1 MSLSSMIIS
10 RDWQEVSV
18 LECILS
24 GLHIDVDV
32 ESELDRA
39 WIRLKKSK
47 VDAVIVDCD
56 SDGTRHFLRKLLT
69 SLPGAAPVVIASGSP
84 NKNVLRGTGATFVV
98 EKPVSVEAAVH
109 TLSAARN
116 LIMNERLR
124 YYRESLDLSASLTRH
139 TGKRMKARIVN
150 ISKGGLKIVSS
161 HPLSFAEKIRVN
173 FSLPDMRSTVHAD
186 GKVAWADSNGNAGI
200 RFMQIDPGL
209 AKKLE
214 LWVEQRYFQS
224 GDVS

>member
-24 GLHIDVDV
+24 GMQIDVDV
-32 ESELDRA
+32 ESELESA

-56 SDGTRHFLRKLLT
+56 SDGTRNFMRKLRT
-69 SLPGAAPVVIASGSP
+69 SLPGSAPVVIASGSR
-84 NKNVLRGTGATFVV
+84 NNNGLRGTGATFVV
-98 EKPVSVEAAVH
+98 EKPVSVENAVH

-124 YYRESLDLSASLTRH
+124 YYRESLDLSASLIRDS
-139 TGKRMKARIVN
+139 GKRLKARVVN
-150 ISKGGLKIVSS
+150 ISKGGVKIASS
-161 HPLSFAEKIRVN
+161 QPLSFSENIKVS
-173 FSLPDMRSTVHAD
+173 FSLPDMRSSIQAV
-186 GKVAWADSNGNAGI
+186 GKVAWADNHGGAGV
-200 RFMQIDPGL
+200 RFTQIESRL
-209 AKKLE
+209 AKRLE
-214 LWVEQRYFQS
+214 LWMEQRYFQVHDPS
-224 GDVS
+224 

>member
-1 MSLSSMIIS
+1 MIIS
-10 RDWQEVSV
+10 RDLQEVSV

-32 ESELDRA
+32 ESELERA

-56 SDGTRHFLRKLLT
+56 SEGTRNFLRKLRT
-69 SLPGAAPVVIASGSP
+69 SLPGSAPVVIASGSP
-84 NKNVLRGTGATFVV
+84 SKNGLRGTGATFVV

-124 YYRESLDLSASLTRH
+124 YYRESLNLAASLVRD
-139 TGKRMKARIVN
+139 TGKRLKAQVVN
-150 ISKGGLKIVSS
+150 ISKGGVKIVASQ
-161 HPLSFAEKIRVN
+161 PLSFSEDIHVN
-173 FSLPDMRSTVHAD
+173 FALPDMRTAIHAD
-186 GKVAWADSNGNAGI
+186 GKVAWADGKGNAGV
-200 RFMQIDPGL
+200 RFTQIDSRL

>member
-1 MSLSSMIIS
+1 MSLSSMIVS

-47 VDAVIVDCD
+47 VDAIIVDCD
-56 SDGTRHFLRKLLT
+56 SDGTRNFMRKLRT
-69 SLPGAAPVVIASGSP
+69 SLPGSAPVVIASGSP
-84 NKNVLRGTGATFVV
+84 SKNGLRGTGATFVV
-98 EKPVSVEAAVH
+98 EKPVSVERAVH

-124 YYRESLDLSASLTRH
+124 YYRESLDLSAFIMRD
-139 TGKRMKARIVN
+139 TGKRMKARVVN
-150 ISKGGLKIVSS
+150 VSKGGVKLVSNQ
-161 HPLSFAEKIRVN
+161 PLSFAESIRVN
-173 FSLPDMRSTVHAD
+173 FALPHMRTAIQAN
-186 GKVAWADSNGNAGI
+186 GKVAWADSQGNAGV
-200 RFMQIDPGL
+200 RFMQVEPHV
-209 AKKLE
+209 AKRLE
-214 LWVEQRYFQS
+214 LWVEQRYFQARDLS
-224 GDVS
+224 

>member
-1 MSLSSMIIS
+1 MIIS

-32 ESELDRA
+32 ETELDRA
-39 WIRLKKSK
+39 WIRLKKSR

-84 NKNVLRGTGATFVV
+84 NRNGLRGTGATFVV
-98 EKPVSVEAAVH
+98 EKPVSVEQAVH

-124 YYRESLDLSASLTRH
+124 YYRESLDLSASVVRH
-139 TGKRMKARIVN
+139 TGKRMKARVVN
-150 ISKGGLKIVSS
+150 ISKGGVKIVSTQA
-161 HPLSFAEKIRVN
+161 LSFAENIRVN
-173 FSLPDMRSTVHAD
+173 FSLPNIGSAVRAD

-200 RFMQIDPGL
+200 RFMQIDSAL
-209 AKKLE
+209 AKRVE
-214 LWVEQRYFQS
+214 LWVEQQYFQS
-224 GDVS
+224 GDMS

>member
-39 WIRLKKSK
+39 WIRLRKSK
-47 VDAVIVDCD
+47 VDAIIVDCD
-56 SDGTRHFLRKLLT
+56 SDGTRHFMRKLRT
-69 SLPGAAPVVIASGSP
+69 SLPGMAPVVIASGSP
-84 NKNVLRGTGATFVV
+84 GKNGLRGTGATFIV
-98 EKPVSVEAAVH
+98 EKPVSVENAVH

-124 YYRESLDLSASLTRH
+124 YYREVLDLSASVTRNS
-139 TGKRMKARIVN
+139 GKRMKARVVN
-150 ISKGGLKIVSS
+150 VSKGGVKIAASQ
-161 HPLSFAEKIRVN
+161 PLSFSESVKVS
-173 FSLPDMRSTVHAD
+173 FSLPEMRAPIQAV
-186 GKVAWADSNGNAGI
+186 GRVAWADNQGGAGV
-200 RFMQIDPGL
+200 RFTTIESHL

-214 LWVEQRYFQS
+214 LWVEQR
-224 GDVS
+224 

>member
-32 ESELDRA
+32 ESELERA
-39 WIRLKKSK
+39 WIRLKKSR

-56 SDGTRHFLRKLLT
+56 SDGTRHFMRKLRT
-69 SLPGAAPVVIASGSP
+69 SLPGAAPIVIASGSP
-84 NKNVLRGTGATFVV
+84 GRNGLRGTGATFVV
-98 EKPVSVEAAVH
+98 EKPISVERAVH

-124 YYRESLDLSASLTRH
+124 YYRESLDLSASLTRV
-139 TGKRMKARIVN
+139 TGKRMKARVVN
-150 ISKGGLKIVSS
+150 ISKGGVKIVSH

-173 FSLPDMRSTVHAD
+173 FSLPDMRSIVQAD

-200 RFMQIDPGL
+200 RFMQIDMRL

-224 GDVS
+224 GDVI

>member
-24 GLHIDVDV
+24 GLNIDVDV
-32 ESELDRA
+32 EAELEHA

-56 SDGTRHFLRKLLT
+56 ADGTRNFMRKLRT
-69 SLPGAAPVVIASGSP
+69 SLPGSAPVVIASGSP
-84 NKNVLRGTGATFVV
+84 SKDVLRGTGANFVV
-98 EKPVSVEAAVH
+98 EKPVSVEQAVH

-124 YYRESLDLSASLTRH
+124 YYRESLDLPASIMRN
-139 TGKRMKARIVN
+139 TGKRVKARVIN
-150 ISKGGLKIVSS
+150 ISKGGIKLVSQP
-161 HPLSFAEKIRVN
+161 PLSFAENIRIN
-173 FSLPDMRSTVHAD
+173 FALPDKRSALRAD
-186 GKVAWADSNGNAGI
+186 GRVAWADIHGNTGI
-200 RFMQIDPGL
+200 RFTKIEPDM
-209 AKKLE
+209 AKRLE
-214 LWVEQRYFQS
+214 LWVEQRYFQA
-224 GDVS
+224 

>member
-24 GLHIDVDV
+24 GMQIDVDV

-47 VDAVIVDCD
+47 VDAIIVDCD
-56 SDGTRHFLRKLLT
+56 ADGVRNFMRKLRT
-69 SLPGAAPVVIASGSP
+69 SLPGSTPVVIASGSP
-84 NKNVLRGTGATFVV
+84 SNNGLRGTGATFVV
-98 EKPVSVEAAVH
+98 EKPVSVENAVH

-124 YYRESLDLSASLTRH
+124 YYREALDLSASVTRDS
-139 TGKRMKARIVN
+139 GKRVKANVVN
-150 ISKGGLKIVSS
+150 ISKGGIKIECSQ
-161 HPLSFAEKIRVN
+161 PLTFSETVKIG
-173 FSLPDMRSTVHAD
+173 FSLPEMRSPIQAE
-186 GKVAWADSNGNAGI
+186 GKVAWADSHGGAGI
-200 RFMQIDPGL
+200 RFMQIESRL
-209 AKKLE
+209 AKRLE
-214 LWVEQRYFQS
+214 LWVEQRYFHVHEPS
-224 GDVS
+224 

>member
-24 GLHIDVDV
+24 GMQIDVDV
-32 ESELDRA
+32 ESELERA

-56 SDGTRHFLRKLLT
+56 SDGTRNFMRKLRT
-69 SLPGAAPVVIASGSP
+69 SLPGSAPVVIASGSP
-84 NKNVLRGTGATFVV
+84 NKSGLRGTGATFVV
-98 EKPVSVEAAVH
+98 EKPVSVESAVH

-124 YYRESLDLSASLTRH
+124 YYREMLDLSASVTRDS
-139 TGKRMKARIVN
+139 GKRMKARIVN
-150 ISKGGLKIVSS
+150 ISKGGVKIVSRQ
-161 HPLSFAEKIRVN
+161 PLSFSEDIKVS
-173 FSLPDMRSTVHAD
+173 FSLPDMPSAIQAE
-186 GKVAWADSNGNAGI
+186 GKVAWSDDRGGAGV
-200 RFMQIDPGL
+200 RFTNIESRL

-214 LWVEQRYFQS
+214 LWVEQRYFQVHDLS
-224 GDVS
+224 

>member
-1 MSLSSMIIS
+1 MIIS

-32 ESELDRA
+32 ESELERA
-39 WIRLKKSK
+39 WVRLKKSK

-56 SDGTRHFLRKLLT
+56 SEGTRNFMRKLRT
-69 SLPGAAPVVIASGSP
+69 SLPGSAPVLIASGSP
-84 NKNVLRGTGATFVV
+84 RKSGLIGTGATFVV
-98 EKPVSVEAAVH
+98 EKPVSVERAVH

-124 YYRESLDLSASLTRH
+124 YYRESLSLSAFVTRD
-139 TGKRMKARIVN
+139 TGKRMKARVVN
-150 ISKGGLKIVSS
+150 ISKGGIKIVSS
-161 HPLSFAEKIRVN
+161 KPLSFAEDIRVN
-173 FSLPDMRSTVHAD
+173 FSLPAMRSAIHAE
-186 GKVAWADSNGNAGI
+186 GKVAWADSQGNAGV
-200 RFMQIDPGL
+200 RFMRMESRL
-209 AKKLE
+209 VKKLD

-224 GDVS
+224 RDLS

>member
-10 RDWQEVSV
+10 RDWQEISV

-24 GLHIDVDV
+24 GLQIDVDV
-32 ESELDRA
+32 ESELERA

-56 SDGTRHFLRKLLT
+56 SDGTRNFMRKLRT

-84 NKNVLRGTGATFVV
+84 SKNRLRATGATFVV
-98 EKPVSVEAAVH
+98 EKPVSVENAVH

-124 YYRESLDLSASLTRH
+124 YYREALDLSASLTRDS
-139 TGKRMKARIVN
+139 GKRMKARVVN
-150 ISKGGLKIVSS
+150 VSKGGVKIVSGQ
-161 HPLSFAEKIRVN
+161 PLSFSENVKVS
-173 FSLPDMRSTVHAD
+173 FSLPDTKSSIQAE
-186 GKVAWADSNGNAGI
+186 GKVAWADHHGGAGV
-200 RFMQIDPGL
+200 RFLQIESRL

-214 LWVEQRYFQS
+214 LWVEQRYFQVHDPS
-224 GDVS
+224 

>member
-1 MSLSSMIIS
+1 MIIS
-10 RDWQEVSV
+10 RDLQEVSV

-32 ESELDRA
+32 ESELERA

-56 SDGTRHFLRKLLT
+56 SDGTRNFLRKLRT

-84 NKNVLRGTGATFVV
+84 SKNGLRGTGATFVV

-124 YYRESLDLSASLTRH
+124 YYRESLELPASVMRD
-139 TGKRMKARIVN
+139 TGKRVKASVVN
-150 ISKGGLKIVSS
+150 ISKGGIKIIASQ
-161 HPLSFAEKIRVN
+161 PLSFSEAIRIN
-173 FSLPDMRSTVHAD
+173 FSLPEAKYSIHAD
-186 GKVAWADSNGNAGI
+186 GKVAWADSEGNAGI
-200 RFMQIDPGL
+200 RFTQIDARL
-209 AKKLE
+209 AKRLE

>member
-1 MSLSSMIIS
+1 MGPRLQCPVMSLSSIIIS
-10 RDWQEVSV
+10 RDLQEVSV

-56 SDGTRHFLRKLLT
+56 SDGTRPFLRKLLT

-84 NKNVLRGTGATFVV
+84 NKNGLRGTGATFVV
-98 EKPVSVEAAVH
+98 EKPVSVERAVH

-124 YYRESLDLSASLTRH
+124 YYRESLDLSASVTRL

-150 ISKGGLKIVSS
+150 ISKGGVKIVASQ
-161 HPLSFAEKIRVN
+161 PLSFSEQIRVN
-173 FSLPDMRSTVHAD
+173 FSLPNTRSAVRAD
-186 GKVAWADSNGNAGI
+186 GRSRV
-200 RFMQIDPGL
+200 R
-209 AKKLE
+209 
-214 LWVEQRYFQS
+214 
-224 GDVS
+224 

>member
-1 MSLSSMIIS
+1 MIIS

-32 ESELDRA
+32 ESELDSA

-56 SDGTRHFLRKLLT
+56 SDGTRTFMRKLRT
-69 SLPGAAPVVIASGSP
+69 SLPNTSPVVIASGSP
-84 NKNVLRGTGATFVV
+84 NRKGLLGTGATFVV
-98 EKPVSVEAAVH
+98 EKPVSVEQAVH

-124 YYRESLDLSASLTRH
+124 YHRQSLNLSAFITRRS
-139 TGKRMKARIVN
+139 GKRMKARVVN
-150 ISKGGLKIVSS
+150 ISKGGVKIISS
-161 HPLSFAEKIRVN
+161 QPLSFSEVVRIN
-173 FSLPDMRSTVHAD
+173 FSLPRIRPAIEAE
-186 GKVAWADSNGNAGI
+186 GKVAWADSQGNAGV
-200 RFMQIDPGL
+200 RFLQIQSSL

-224 GDVS
+224 